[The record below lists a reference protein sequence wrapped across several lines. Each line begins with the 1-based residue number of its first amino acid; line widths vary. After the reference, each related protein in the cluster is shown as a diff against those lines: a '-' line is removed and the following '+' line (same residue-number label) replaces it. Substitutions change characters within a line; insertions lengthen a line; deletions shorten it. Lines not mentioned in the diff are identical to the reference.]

1 MRYVKMCFDV
11 RSATPE
17 NRAKLYK
24 LLDNYSLGG
33 PHVNPATWITCA
45 IVREDL
51 LEIVDIPDGCTVL
64 QNF

>member
-1 MRYVKMCFDV
+1 MCYIEMRFDI
-11 RSATPE
+11 RNATPE

-24 LLDNYSLGG
+24 LLDNYSIGG

-45 IVREDL
+45 TVREDFP
-51 LEIVDIPDGCTVL
+51 EIADIPDGCTVL